1 MENGNKDGIEENLLR
16 AMINNSSIL
25 DAIHRRRGSRTFCNL
40 NLLLANPFPN
50 VEAIPRL
57 HNFFGFIVLE
67 VILQRTKL
75 RKSNIDKFQP
85 RL

>member
-1 MENGNKDGIEENLLR
+1 MRCVSDWFKLKTKINLLATSNSVENGNKDGIEENLLR

-57 HNFFGFIVLE
+57 HNFFGF
-67 VILQRTKL
+67 
-75 RKSNIDKFQP
+75 
-85 RL
+85 